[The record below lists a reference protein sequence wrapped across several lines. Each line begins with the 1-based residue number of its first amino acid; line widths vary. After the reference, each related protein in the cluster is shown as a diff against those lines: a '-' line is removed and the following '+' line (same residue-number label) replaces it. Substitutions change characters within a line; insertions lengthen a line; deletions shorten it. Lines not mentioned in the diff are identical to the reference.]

1 MIGDKIKYLRTEKRL
16 SQEKLGKLLGVS
28 QQAVGKWEKNDAEP
42 DTSALKKLSEIFEVS
57 IDYILDNT
65 TVSSN
70 NDNTSNVAIPNNL
83 KDTPIAFSGKLEQL
97 TQEDMEDVSNYID
110 FIIAKKKR

>member
-42 DTSALKKLSEIFEVS
+42 DSSALKKLSEIFDVS

-70 NDNTSNVAIPNNL
+70 NYNTSNVSIPNNL
-83 KDTPIAFSGKLEQL
+83 QDTPIAFSGKLEQL